1 MNANEQRPMIKRFGQ
16 HKRCVRARLLTQS
29 SQLTATSGTLRGL
42 RVVTAAVG
50 PSVAGSGGK
59 KKKRRYKRSLSRAT
73 YFHIFSQTSILI
85 GCRLPAAVLFT
96 CVSSCLRFCFSL
108 EECFSYK
115 FRPPLAGAREIFHCR
130 RGNGSTHPIRCKRN
144 RKVGR
149 MQREKQNA

>member
-59 KKKRRYKRSLSRAT
+59 KKKKAIQTIIEPGNLLSHFLSDEHSDWLPST
-73 YFHIFSQTSILI
+73 
-85 GCRLPAAVLFT
+85 GCRVIY
-96 CVSSCLRFCFSL
+96 LRF
-108 EECFSYK
+108 
-115 FRPPLAGAREIFHCR
+115 
-130 RGNGSTHPIRCKRN
+130 
-144 RKVGR
+144 
-149 MQREKQNA
+149 

>member
-29 SQLTATSGTLRGL
+29 SQLTATSGTLRGEL
-42 RVVTAAVG
+42 LLLQ
-50 PSVAGSGGK
+50 SVRLLQEAEAK

-108 EECFSYK
+108 KECFSYK